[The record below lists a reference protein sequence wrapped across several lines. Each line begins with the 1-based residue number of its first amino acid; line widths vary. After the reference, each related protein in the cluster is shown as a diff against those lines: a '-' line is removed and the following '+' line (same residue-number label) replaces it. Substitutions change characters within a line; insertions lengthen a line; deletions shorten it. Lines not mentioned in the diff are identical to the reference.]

1 MRGNMGKKLQE
12 ELLRGLM
19 EDTISLERIK
29 DVLAGS
35 ISVEPGFAEA
45 VAESNSQQITI
56 NTAFLEKVPFA
67 PRRIPEKRK

>member
-29 DVLAGS
+29 DVLAGG
-35 ISVEPGFAEA
+35 ISVEPG
-45 VAESNSQQITI
+45 
-56 NTAFLEKVPFA
+56 L
-67 PRRIPEKRK
+67 PRL

>member
-29 DVLAGS
+29 DVLAGVS
-35 ISVEPGFAEA
+35 PWSPV
-45 VAESNSQQITI
+45 
-56 NTAFLEKVPFA
+56 L
-67 PRRIPEKRK
+67 PRL

>member
-56 NTAFLEKVPFA
+56 NTAFLEKAPSA